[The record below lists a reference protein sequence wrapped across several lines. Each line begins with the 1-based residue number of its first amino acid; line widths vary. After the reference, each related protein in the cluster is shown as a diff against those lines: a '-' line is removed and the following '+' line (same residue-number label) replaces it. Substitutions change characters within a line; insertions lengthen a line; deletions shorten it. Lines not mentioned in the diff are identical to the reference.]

1 MKNHFSNGF
10 SFIFKKGEI
19 GLKTFC
25 ETEKK
30 LENRLLNQEKN
41 CQFINA
47 DAKTLFERVITLLFF
62 KVL

>member
-1 MKNHFSNGF
+1 MKKKKSVLKMKNHFSNGF

-30 LENRLLNQEKN
+30 TRKSFTKSAKKLPIYQCGCKN
-41 CQFINA
+41 AF
-47 DAKTLFERVITLLFF
+47 
-62 KVL
+62 